1 MALRWMQ
8 DRMPR
13 AANAATVVAVTTDA
27 VSRVKIVKTPVIRR
41 QLSSLPTSMGTPQ
54 PTATCRTIQLINQ
67 VSRVNNASAAA
78 VTDMAATAVSEAT
91 ALSATKMVLKSPLF
105 LQIRYQISL

>member
-27 VSRVKIVKTPVIRR
+27 VSRVKIVKTPVMHR

-54 PTATCRTIQLINQ
+54 PTATCKTIQLINR
-67 VSRVNNASAAA
+67 VSHVSNASAAA
-78 VTDMAATAVSEAT
+78 VTATVATAANGVTVVTENALKT
-91 ALSATKMVLKSPLF
+91 AHKPLRFLK
-105 LQIRYQISL
+105 I